1 MELTSEWR
9 SPALLCTT
17 FVRWDT
23 CIKEIGKWR
32 EGKRE
37 EEEGLRVR
45 CEFVGGPDGSA
56 LLTDSKPSG
65 RGEEVLHAPLESSS
79 SSSQSSRLETF
90 APVREGQGR
99 AARGVAAGARRPRQ
113 GCGGTR
119 RRLRC
124 TEDRVSHWQP
134 GGRVW
139 PVESSAR
146 EFPGIEFRDP

>member
-32 EGKRE
+32 EGKE

-65 RGEEVLHAPLESSS
+65 RGAEVLHAPLESST
-79 SSSQSSRLETF
+79 SSSQSSRLETLPLF
-90 APVREGQGR
+90 
-99 AARGVAAGARRPRQ
+99 ARGKVG
-113 GCGGTR
+113 
-119 RRLRC
+119 LR
-124 TEDRVSHWQP
+124 V
-134 GGRVW
+134 G
-139 PVESSAR
+139 
-146 EFPGIEFRDP
+146 

>member
-45 CEFVGGPDGSA
+45 CEFVGGPDESA
-56 LLTDSKPSG
+56 VLTATNPSELG
-65 RGEEVLHAPLESSS
+65 AVVLHAPLESSS
-79 SSSQSSRLETF
+79 SSSQSSIPATLPLCE
-90 APVREGQGR
+90 
-99 AARGVAAGARRPRQ
+99 RGKFQ
-113 GCGGTR
+113 
-119 RRLRC
+119 
-124 TEDRVSHWQP
+124 
-134 GGRVW
+134 
-139 PVESSAR
+139 
-146 EFPGIEFRDP
+146 

>member
-32 EGKRE
+32 EGKE

-56 LLTDSKPSG
+56 ALTGTNPSELG
-65 RGEEVLHAPLESSS
+65 AIVLHAPLEFSS
-79 SSSQSSRLETF
+79 SSSQSSIPATLPLFE
-90 APVREGQGR
+90 
-99 AARGVAAGARRPRQ
+99 RGKVG
-113 GCGGTR
+113 
-119 RRLRC
+119 LR
-124 TEDRVSHWQP
+124 V
-134 GGRVW
+134 G
-139 PVESSAR
+139 
-146 EFPGIEFRDP
+146 